1 MAEFDVTLSAMTDAA
16 SNIKNYTEQFREEAD
31 ATFQAAQALSEEW
44 QGDASA
50 TFVNNMNELHNW
62 MNTMA
67 TVLDTYSASLNQAVS
82 TYNEADV
89 AGARNFGG

>member
-31 ATFQAAQALSEEW
+31 ATFQA
-44 QGDASA
+44 
-50 TFVNNMNELHNW
+50 
-62 MNTMA
+62 
-67 TVLDTYSASLNQAVS
+67 VS